1 MLSSINMNIFREILP
16 IEIFLDCN
24 DIFIFIFYSYISIW
38 NIVDVRWE
46 LQLYIPLHTI
56 AYYHYNLNFKV
67 NANIK
72 IESYQCLERMVSD
85 AIEMCIIDLQLE
97 SFKDA

>member
-1 MLSSINMNIFREILP
+1 MNIFREILP

-46 LQLYIPLHTI
+46 LQLYIPLHAI

>member
-1 MLSSINMNIFREILP
+1 MNIFREILP

-46 LQLYIPLHTI
+46 LQLYIPLHAI
-56 AYYHYNLNFKV
+56 AYYYYNLNFKV